1 MFSIVFAYLFHSVP
15 IRHLQLNQLDG
26 WQSKPNL
33 DADVV
38 MPDPVMKAILIGELD
53 IFCCIL
59 LFAMFASRGDL
70 FFHFRGS

>member
-1 MFSIVFAYLFHSVP
+1 MFSIVFAYLFHRVSNRSPPAEP
-15 IRHLQLNQLDG
+15 IGPLAKQAQ
-26 WQSKPNL
+26 PI
-33 DADVV
+33 V

-53 IFCCIL
+53 IFCCTL